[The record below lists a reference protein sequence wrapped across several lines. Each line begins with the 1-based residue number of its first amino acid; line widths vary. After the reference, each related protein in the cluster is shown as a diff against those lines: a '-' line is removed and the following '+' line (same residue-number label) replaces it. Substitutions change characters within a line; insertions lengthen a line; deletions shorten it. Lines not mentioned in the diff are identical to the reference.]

1 LELEV
6 LTPELVATLRAVEKD
21 QFVKWREKIEELNKL
36 SRPPEQTMT
45 PGLATEQTETPGLA
59 TEQTETPGLA
69 TEQTE
74 TPGIK
79 TYPDGSRLRVE
90 KPAASAPKTPSAPK
104 AAEPEQTS
112 ASAPEA
118 PKKAGRPP
126 KAKPAPETKPEPGPL
141 TADDVRKALVA
152 YKNEYGITAARE
164 KLAIFA
170 VSRVDQLDPSDYSA
184 LLAELV

>member
-36 SRPPEQTMT
+36 SRPPEQTM
-45 PGLATEQTETPGLA
+45 TPGLA